1 MIDLLDNI
9 QVLTNEG
16 YIIKFCWIPS
26 HVGIQGNEI
35 ADKLAKAALNNP
47 ELTQRTVPYTD
58 FIPKVKT
65 YIRNLWKQRWIK
77 NKSDMD
83 NGNKLFMFN
92 PDIQPFYINGLCRKD
107 GVVIHRIRIGHS
119 RLTHSFLMEDALKR
133 KPRCNFCYN
142 ERLRISHELTVKH
155 IMIECKHFNNIRLR
169 YHNAKNMGDL
179 FERFP
184 LRYIIEFLK
193 ESGLYNLI

>member
-1 MIDLLDNI
+1 MYTKYESLPQRASDHQQLPSLDSPLQFVNLLYLNYLG
-9 QVLTNEG
+9 QV
-16 YIIKFCWIPS
+16 
-26 HVGIQGNEI
+26 
-35 ADKLAKAALNNP
+35 
-47 ELTQRTVPYTD
+47 VP
-58 FIPKVKT
+58 
-65 YIRNLWKQRWIK
+65 
-77 NKSDMD
+77 
-83 NGNKLFMFN
+83 
-92 PDIQPFYINGLCRKD
+92 PFYINGLSRKD
-107 GVVIHRIRIGHS
+107 EVVIHRIRIGHS